1 MPSFKFDTSQLTMLV
16 AYLRS
21 MRDFDS
27 SSVPIGDAGRGQSV
41 FEGGGACP
49 SEFTVNSDFHLAGEG
64 TVPDFTSH
72 FVEHLTINAN
82 CEVSV
87 VFLHVSSDCK

>member
-1 MPSFKFDTSQLTMLV
+1 MTASKG
-16 AYLRS
+16 RS
-21 MRDFDS
+21 S
-27 SSVPIGDAGRGQSV
+27 
-41 FEGGGACP
+41 FEGGSACP